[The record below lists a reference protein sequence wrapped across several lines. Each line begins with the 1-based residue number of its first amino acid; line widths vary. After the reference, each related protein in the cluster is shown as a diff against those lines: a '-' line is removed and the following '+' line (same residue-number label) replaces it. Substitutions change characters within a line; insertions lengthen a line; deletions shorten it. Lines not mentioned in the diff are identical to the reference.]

1 MGFLRRL
8 IGGLSE
14 REVPTAP
21 AMRPIRELED
31 HRTPTLEGG
40 LDLVPGIGGI
50 EAVGESFYR
59 EALVA
64 VTRGSVT
71 TALSTTRNLIVGSRG
86 HEVCPARAGGAGLDS
101 SPCPRPSAGL

>member
-8 IGGLSE
+8 IGGPSE

-21 AMRPIRELED
+21 AIRPIRELED

-50 EAVGESFYR
+50 EAVDESFYR

-64 VTRGSVT
+64 VTRGQRHNSPVHDPEPDRRF
-71 TALSTTRNLIVGSRG
+71 TRS
-86 HEVCPARAGGAGLDS
+86 
-101 SPCPRPSAGL
+101 

>member
-8 IGGLSE
+8 IGGPSE
-14 REVPTAP
+14 REAPTAP
-21 AMRPIRELED
+21 AIRPIRELED

-64 VTRGSVT
+64 VTRGQRHNSPVHDPEPDRRF
-71 TALSTTRNLIVGSRG
+71 TRS
-86 HEVCPARAGGAGLDS
+86 
-101 SPCPRPSAGL
+101 

>member
-8 IGGLSE
+8 IGGPSE

-21 AMRPIRELED
+21 AIRPIRELED

-40 LDLVPGIGGI
+40 LDLVTGIGGI

-64 VTRGSVT
+64 VTRGQRHNSPVHDPEPDRRF
-71 TALSTTRNLIVGSRG
+71 TRS
-86 HEVCPARAGGAGLDS
+86 
-101 SPCPRPSAGL
+101 